1 MGAHDSS
8 ILDCFKWEIASRVRK
23 VIVSLYSALM
33 RSHLDYYVQH
43 STGGIWGCWRR
54 SGGGPWR
61 WCSSTS
67 PMETGWG
74 ISVCSA
80 WRAEGSRKT
89 FQYLKGAYNHEGDWL
104 FTQPDSDSTRGNG
117 VKLKESRFKLDVR
130 RKFFTQRVVRSWHKL
145 LTEVVNV
152 SSLEAFKA
160 RLSGALGSLI

>member
-130 RKFFTQRVVRSWHKL
+130 RKLSCSQKL
-145 LTEVVNV
+145 WMSHLWRHSKPDWVGPWAAW
-152 SSLEAFKA
+152 SS
-160 RLSGALGSLI
+160 GQQP